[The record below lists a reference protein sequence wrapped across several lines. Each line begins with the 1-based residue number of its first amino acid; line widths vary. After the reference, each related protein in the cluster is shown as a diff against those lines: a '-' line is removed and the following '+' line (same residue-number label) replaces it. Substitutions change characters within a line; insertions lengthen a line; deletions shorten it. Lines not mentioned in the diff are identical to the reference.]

1 MMHKNFFLHIIA
13 FFKYYV
19 YHAILHVHNAILHVH
34 NAILHVHNVFSHTKF
49 FSKLG
54 SLMWNKIDKIIAIT
68 ITLAE

>member
-1 MMHKNFFLHIIA
+1 MDTILIGI
-13 FFKYYV
+13 FFKY
-19 YHAILHVHNAILHVH
+19 YHAILHVH
-34 NAILHVHNVFSHTKF
+34 VFSHTHF